1 MLLAGQQ
8 PRPHGRLFPPQDLG
22 LLEAPDRDFW
32 QRPDQI
38 MDALAVADASVVA
51 DVGAGSGWFTI
62 HLARRVGPQGVVY
75 AQDVQNEMLMAISRR
90 VLREGLTNVKP
101 VLGRG
106 SDPRL
111 PAGAIDAVLLVDTYH
126 ELDDRVTMLRNI
138 AKSLKPQGRI
148 GVVDFRLDGTGPGP
162 APDER
167 VSPDVVVKDA
177 KNAGLRL
184 IRQEPFLQYQ
194 YFLDLREVSTDSRA
208 TRATDASTNS

>member
-1 MLLAGQQ
+1 MILCVSVSLWPVGVGAQQ

-22 LLEAPDRDFW
+22 LLEAPGRDFW

-38 MDALAVADASVVA
+38 MDALGVADASVVA

-75 AQDVQNEMLMAISRR
+75 AQDVQNEMLVAISRR
-90 VLREGLTNVKP
+90 VLREGLANVKP

-106 SDPRL
+106 SDPLL
-111 PAGAIDAVLLVDTYH
+111 PAGAIDAVLLVDMYH
-126 ELDDRVTMLRNI
+126 ELDDRVTMLKNI

-162 APDER
+162 EPDER
-167 VSPDVVVKDA
+167 VSPDVVVRDA
-177 KNAGLRL
+177 QNAGLRL

-194 YFLDLREVSTDSRA
+194 YFLIFGK
-208 TRATDASTNS
+208 